1 MINLNIIF
9 SVWIISL
16 KFGSWTYDGYQVDL
30 VHSLQP
36 TNERGEITSEH
47 IAIGMDLHDFY
58 QSHEWDIMS
67 VPAKRN
73 VIKSTISDEFYPD
86 LTFDITL
93 RRKTLFYT
101 CNLIIPCVLLSFL
114 TVLTFY
120 LPSESGE
127 KISLCISILLSL
139 TVFVLL
145 LNDLIPAT
153 SLVVPLIGKYLLF
166 TIILVTLSILGN

>member
-1 MINLNIIF
+1 MFNTVIWKWVSKYLINLNIIF

-120 LPSESGE
+120 LPS
-127 KISLCISILLSL
+127 
-139 TVFVLL
+139 
-145 LNDLIPAT
+145 
-153 SLVVPLIGKYLLF
+153 
-166 TIILVTLSILGN
+166 